1 MTISVRFVW
10 GSEGVPFTFS
20 PEQDSCK
27 RKWGTGDTIGMIRK
41 LKYFLGMNK
50 KGILEK
56 RRNPKQRRGFF
67 MPDSKKKRYP
77 KKKWVSAS
85 VGGGF

>member
-56 RRNPKQRRGFF
+56 RRARVNCLDDLQRSFC
-67 MPDSKKKRYP
+67 
-77 KKKWVSAS
+77 
-85 VGGGF
+85 VGE

>member
-41 LKYFLGMNK
+41 LKSFLGMNK
-50 KGILEK
+50 FCVQDSCK
-56 RRNPKQRRGFF
+56 R
-67 MPDSKKKRYP
+67 
-77 KKKWVSAS
+77 KW
-85 VGGGF
+85 GHNRHD

>member
-41 LKYFLGMNK
+41 LKYFLGMNSFCVETLVK
-50 KGILEK
+50 ENGDMIGIRK
-56 RRNPKQRRGFF
+56 INH
-67 MPDSKKKRYP
+67 S
-77 KKKWVSAS
+77 
-85 VGGGF
+85 

>member
-27 RKWGTGDTIGMIRK
+27 RKWGTGDTIGILRK

-50 KGILEK
+50 FCVQDSCKRKWGHTIHNKETKIILRYE
-56 RRNPKQRRGFF
+56 F
-67 MPDSKKKRYP
+67 M
-77 KKKWVSAS
+77 
-85 VGGGF
+85 

>member
-50 KGILEK
+50 CCVCIQKDSYEMHDKKTKLILRYEI
-56 RRNPKQRRGFF
+56 
-67 MPDSKKKRYP
+67 MLKKN
-77 KKKWVSAS
+77 
-85 VGGGF
+85 

>member
-41 LKYFLGMNK
+41 LKSFLGMSK
-50 KGILEK
+50 FCYKTLVKESGDTIGMIRKTKIILK
-56 RRNPKQRRGFF
+56 
-67 MPDSKKKRYP
+67 
-77 KKKWVSAS
+77 
-85 VGGGF
+85 

>member
-41 LKYFLGMNK
+41 LKYFLGMNTFCVIPLVK
-50 KGILEK
+50 ENGDTIFIIRELKSFSGMNLC
-56 RRNPKQRRGFF
+56 
-67 MPDSKKKRYP
+67 
-77 KKKWVSAS
+77 
-85 VGGGF
+85 

>member
-41 LKYFLGMNK
+41 LKSFLGMNK
-50 KGILEK
+50 FCVLLQHYNSFPIYVHYYMSYDKLA
-56 RRNPKQRRGFF
+56 N
-67 MPDSKKKRYP
+67 
-77 KKKWVSAS
+77 
-85 VGGGF
+85 

>member
-27 RKWGTGDTIGMIRK
+27 RKWGTGDTIGRIRK
-41 LKYFLGMNK
+41 LKYFLSMNT
-50 KGILEK
+50 
-56 RRNPKQRRGFF
+56 FCV
-67 MPDSKKKRYP
+67 
-77 KKKWVSAS
+77 VSLVKENEDTIDMIRKLKS
-85 VGGGF
+85 FIC

>member
-27 RKWGTGDTIGMIRK
+27 RKWGTGDTIGMIKK
-41 LKYFLGMNK
+41 LKYFLRTNKFCVETLVKENGDMIGMIRKINH
-50 KGILEK
+50 
-56 RRNPKQRRGFF
+56 
-67 MPDSKKKRYP
+67 S
-77 KKKWVSAS
+77 
-85 VGGGF
+85 